1 MTFDVVQ
8 CTLPAESER
17 LRTEQGD
24 GVTSATDEAALRY
37 ELTRAEARMQDCLAQ
52 RPPPF
57 FVQRQLNLS
66 AVATG
71 DRVGLL
77 REIFTTVDD
86 PGSMEMLA
94 LADAGAFTRRDDV
107 ACLNRYF
114 YTDVEQL
121 LETSAAQARGL
132 LDRARNAGV
141 GELVYAATELLG
153 YLLVEKCC
161 WHFISQPL
169 CAVRFDQAVM
179 SDAASLLAAASEE
192 AKRRRDWLR
201 WHRIAAN
208 RARLGYLAR
217 DQSPTLPL
225 TFDEALSLGQLCLD
239 HGIVVDRA
247 YPVRRDELLHMV
259 ATVKFFQR
267 SPTYQ
272 NLSAHIKSPGR
283 IKPPPSEMRLTI
295 ESGKLIGNMSLP
307 LAVGMAGAVEKAG
320 GHATFVD
327 MLSTEDRVQLWIT
340 HKGQVAGRSLMY
352 RDLHKLDNLDLMFR
366 PSLFEVTLEDSD
378 RPLMRDDAAAAA
390 DTDKIA
396 YVGRRLQLGSEV
408 IDGKKWLLRFPTLE
422 LGFDASGARYRRETT
437 PDLVG
442 VPWESA
448 LGALLEHELPG
459 PPEQPEHLVIST
471 DGPLSLL
478 PIHLARMPDGRLLCE
493 RFRVSYAPS
502 LAYFLP
508 APGIASEQPPSV
520 AVLLNSQ
527 NGLQGP
533 IWELERI
540 RRHLDARGLVELDG
554 FEGDDRA
561 LQDAL
566 ATRDVIH
573 VATHAA
579 MFTHTPELSGI
590 ELRHGRMLTLSTIE
604 RFKLKPGCLVFLN
617 ACESS
622 RVAIRSRIEFSS
634 IANAFLSAGAS
645 TVIATFW
652 EAEDTSAALLSDL
665 FYRGLLEQRRG
676 RLESLNAAI
685 RALQDIDLDELS
697 EEELGPL
704 AVSLPVVRKQPYRNP
719 LYWGQYALF
728 GRW

>member
-1 MTFDVVQ
+1 MI
-8 CTLPAESER
+8 SE
-17 LRTEQGD
+17 
-24 GVTSATDEAALRY
+24 ADEAALRY
-37 ELTRAEARMQDCLAQ
+37 ALTRAEARMQDCLAQ

-66 AVATG
+66 AVAAE
-71 DRVGLL
+71 DRGRLL
-77 REIFTTVDD
+77 REVFPTVDD
-86 PGSMEMLA
+86 PASMEMLA
-94 LADAGAFTRRDDV
+94 LADAGAFTQRDDV

-114 YTDVEQL
+114 YADVEQL

-132 LDRARNAGV
+132 LDRARIAGI

-169 CAVRFDQAVM
+169 SAIRFDPVLL
-179 SDAASLLAAASEE
+179 SETASLLAAALEE
-192 AKRRRDWLR
+192 AKPRRDWLR

-217 DQSPTLPL
+217 DESPTLPL
-225 TFDEALSLGQLCLD
+225 TFDQALGLGQLCLD
-239 HGIVVDRA
+239 HGLVVDRA
-247 YPVRRDELLHMV
+247 YPARRDELLHMA

-272 NLSAHIKSPGR
+272 NLSAHIKAPGR
-283 IKPPPSEMRLTI
+283 IKPPPSEVRLTI
-295 ESGKLIGNMSLP
+295 ESRKLIANMSLP
-307 LAVGMAGAVEKAG
+307 LAVGMAGALEHVG
-320 GHATFVD
+320 PHAAYVD
-327 MLSTEDRVQLWIT
+327 VLSTEDRVQLWIA
-340 HKGQVAGRSLMY
+340 HNGHVAGRSLMY
-352 RDLHKLDNLDLMFR
+352 RDLHRLDNLDLMFR

-378 RPLMRDDAAAAA
+378 TPSRPGDAAAGR
-390 DTDKIA
+390 DGDKIA
-396 YVGRRLQLGSEV
+396 YVGRRLQLASDV
-408 IDGKKWLLRFPTLE
+408 IEGKKWLLRFPTVE
-422 LGFDASGARYRRETT
+422 LGIDASGARYRRETN

-442 VPWESA
+442 VPWERA

-459 PPEQPEHLVIST
+459 PPAQPEHLVVST

-478 PIHLARMPDGRLLCE
+478 PFHLARMPDGRLLCE

-508 APGIASEQPPSV
+508 APSMASEQSPTV

-527 NGLQGP
+527 NGLPGP
-533 IWELERI
+533 IWELQRM
-540 RRHLDARGLVELDG
+540 RRRVVAADLLALDG

-573 VATHAA
+573 VASHAA
-579 MFTHTPELSGI
+579 LFTHTPGLSGI
-590 ELRHGRMLTLSTIE
+590 ELRPGRMLALSTIE
-604 RFKLKPGCLVFLN
+604 RFTLKPGCLVFLN

-652 EAEDTSAALLSDL
+652 EAEDASAALLSDL
-665 FYRGLLEQRRG
+665 FYRGLLDERRG

-685 RALQDIDLDELS
+685 RALQEIDLDELS

-704 AVSLPVVRKQPYRNP
+704 ASSLPSVRKQPYRNP
-719 LYWGQYALF
+719 AYWGQYALF

>member
-1 MTFDVVQ
+1 MSLTVDVVQ
-8 CTLPAESER
+8 YTLPTGPER
-17 LRTEQGD
+17 LRSEQGD
-24 GVTSATDEAALRY
+24 RVTSATDEAALRDA
-37 ELTRAEARMQDCLAQ
+37 LTRAEARMQEGLAQ
-52 RPPPF
+52 LPPPF

-71 DRVGLL
+71 DRVPLL
-77 REIFTTVDD
+77 REIFPTVDD
-86 PGSMEMLA
+86 PASMEMLA
-94 LADAGAFTRRDDV
+94 LADAGAITQRDDV

-114 YTDVEQL
+114 YADVEQL
-121 LETSAAQARGL
+121 LEATAADARGL
-132 LDRARNAGV
+132 LDRARAAGS
-141 GELVYAATELLG
+141 GDLAYAATELVG

-169 CAVRFDQAVM
+169 SAIRFDPAVM
-179 SDAASLLAAASEE
+179 SEAASLLAPALEE

-217 DQSPTLPL
+217 DPSPTLPL
-225 TFDEALSLGQLCLD
+225 TFDQALSLGQLCLD
-239 HGIVVDRA
+239 NGFPVDRI
-247 YPVRRDELLHMV
+247 YPVRRDELLHM
-259 ATVKFFQR
+259 AAIVKFAQQ

-272 NLSAHIKSPGR
+272 NLSAHIKSPAR

-307 LAVGMAGAVEKAG
+307 LAVGMAGAIEKTGAQ
-320 GHATFVD
+320 AAFVD
-327 MLSTEDRVQLWIT
+327 VLSTEDRVQLWIAY
-340 HKGQVAGRSLMY
+340 KGKVAGRALMY
-352 RDLHKLDNLDLMFR
+352 RDLHRLDNLDLMFR
-366 PSLFEVTLEDSD
+366 PSLFEVVLEDSGK
-378 RPLMRDDAAAAA
+378 PSMRDDAAAGPPA
-390 DTDKIA
+390 DKVA

-408 IDGKKWLLRFPTLE
+408 IDGKNWLLRFPTLE
-422 LGFDASGARYRRETT
+422 VGLDASGARYHRETN

-442 VPWESA
+442 VPWERA
-448 LGALLEHELPG
+448 LGAVLEHELPG
-459 PPEQPEHLVIST
+459 PPEPPEHLVLST

-508 APGIASEQPPSV
+508 AAGIASEQPPSV
-520 AVLLNSQ
+520 AMLLNSA

-533 IWELERI
+533 MFELERM
-540 RRHLDARGLVELDG
+540 RRRVDATRLLELDG

-561 LQDAL
+561 LQEAL
-566 ATRDVIH
+566 AARDVIH

-579 MFTHTPELSGI
+579 MFTHTPASSGI
-590 ELRHGRMLTLSTIE
+590 ELRPGRMLTLGMIE
-604 RFKLKPGCLVFLN
+604 RLTLKPGCLVFLN
-617 ACESS
+617 ACQSS

-665 FYRGLLEQRRG
+665 FYRGLLENG
-676 RLESLNAAI
+676 GAAS
-685 RALQDIDLDELS
+685 RA
-697 EEELGPL
+697 
-704 AVSLPVVRKQPYRNP
+704 
-719 LYWGQYALF
+719 
-728 GRW
+728 